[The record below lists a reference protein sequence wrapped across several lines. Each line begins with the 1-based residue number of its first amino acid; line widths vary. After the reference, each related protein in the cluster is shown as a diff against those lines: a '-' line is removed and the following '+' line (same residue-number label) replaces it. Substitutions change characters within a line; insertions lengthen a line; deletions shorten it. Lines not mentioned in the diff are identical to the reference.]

1 MNKILVLIICLFSL
15 SGCIYISENK
25 MIFDDN
31 KKIVEEGDMYTYI
44 DRIGEVLDD
53 GASLEVKGFY
63 GTDTIYTFD
72 SIEELSITVTQVVQ
86 KGKFKV
92 VLINPENEII
102 ILNGTTSITLSVGKY
117 RIKLVGEN
125 AYATLDINID
135 KS

>member
-63 GTDTIYTFD
+63 RFHHYF
-72 SIEELSITVTQVVQ
+72 S
-86 KGKFKV
+86 
-92 VLINPENEII
+92 
-102 ILNGTTSITLSVGKY
+102 
-117 RIKLVGEN
+117 
-125 AYATLDINID
+125 LD
-135 KS
+135 